1 MPTASAPPVTAT
13 GGTPIKI
20 AILDDY
26 QNTALAMAD
35 WSVLPAEVEV
45 TVFRDHLADP
55 EALIARLAP
64 FAIVCP
70 MRERTGFP
78 REVIERLPNLRL
90 LATTGAWNAAI
101 DLGAAA
107 ERGVTVC
114 GTGGVAN
121 ATPELT
127 WALILALVRGLP
139 AELASVRAGGW
150 QVGLGGD
157 LRGRTLGII
166 GLGNIGTTIA
176 RYARAFEMEVIA
188 WSQNLTAERAA
199 AAGARLVGKAELFR
213 EADIATIHLVLSGR
227 TRGLIG
233 AADLELMKPTAFL
246 VNTSRGPIVD
256 EAALIEVLE
265 GGAIAGAA
273 LDAFAEEPLPVD
285 HPFRTL
291 PNVLASPHIGYVSA
305 DMYRL
310 FFGETVEN
318 IAAWLKGM
326 PIRTITSAYT
336 SQHYR

>member
-1 MPTASAPPVTAT
+1 MPTASAPPVTTT

-26 QNTALAMAD
+26 QNAALAMAD
-35 WSVLPAEVEV
+35 WSILPAEVEV
-45 TVFRDHLADP
+45 TIFRDHLADP

-114 GTGGVAN
+114 GTGG
-121 ATPELT
+121 
-127 WALILALVRGLP
+127 
-139 AELASVRAGGW
+139 W

-188 WSQNLTAERAA
+188 WSQNLTAERAT

-233 AADLELMKPTAFL
+233 TADLELMKPTAFL